1 MLDQKDLMAIAELI
15 NVRAEQTEDKLGKR
29 IDTRVEQAEKRLSE
43 EMDDKICQS
52 EKRLGKEIDDKI
64 CQSEKRISEQ
74 MDTRISQS
82 EEFLFDEMERYDK
95 KYQKEF
101 DNVKKRLGIFEGYYR
116 MIGNENETLKLSL
129 KLIGNL
135 DQRVSKLEARAV

>member
-15 NVRAEQTEDKLGKR
+15 NVRAEQTEEKLGKR
-29 IDTRVEQAEKRLSE
+29 IDTRVEQAEERLSAQIDMRVEQAEKHLSE
-43 EMDDKICQS
+43 E
-52 EKRLGKEIDDKI
+52 
-64 CQSEKRISEQ
+64 

-101 DNVKKRLGIFEGYYR
+101 DYVKKRLGIFEGYYR
-116 MIGNENETLKLSL
+116 MTGNETLKLSL

>member
-1 MLDQKDLMAIAELI
+1 MD
-15 NVRAEQTEDKLGKR
+15 DKIRQSEKR
-29 IDTRVEQAEKRLSE
+29 LSKEMDVKIRQSEKRLSE

-52 EKRLGKEIDDKI
+52 EKRLGKEMDVKI
-64 CQSEKRISEQ
+64 RQSEKRISEQ